1 MRKESYM
8 GKIISIDEINRAVM
22 EGKDDLVFELCKVFD
37 HESYFDPIFDPPE
50 SFLQECEA
58 YWNRRSPFCKT
69 VERKI
74 GNTWYTIE
82 TVCDGTEPLTAKV
95 KRLIFSDREVT
106 NYKKSRGNRKIFIWS
121 KKGAENQALF
131 RGLQKKLIMGQR
143 TRSGL

>member
-1 MRKESYM
+1 M

-22 EGKDDLVFELCKVFD
+22 EGKDDLVFERCMGCVHDSFF
-37 HESYFDPIFDPPE
+37 SQIFDPPE
-50 SFLQECEA
+50 AFLQEREA

-95 KRLIFSDREVT
+95 KRLIFSDREV
-106 NYKKSRGNRKIFIWS
+106 
-121 KKGAENQALF
+121 AC
-131 RGLQKKLIMGQR
+131 
-143 TRSGL
+143 

>member
-1 MRKESYM
+1 M

-58 YWNRRSPFCKT
+58 YWNRRSPFCKA

-74 GNTWYTIE
+74 GNTWYTVE

-95 KRLIFSDREVT
+95 KRLIFSDREVAC
-106 NYKKSRGNRKIFIWS
+106 S
-121 KKGAENQALF
+121 
-131 RGLQKKLIMGQR
+131 
-143 TRSGL
+143 